1 MDWVDNCEC
10 QNKYGYTTDHTSIKW
25 LQLTQGYLKCNVD
38 ATFSDTAGA
47 TCWGWCLCEYQGRV
61 ILAGSNVIQARHN
74 TIEGEVMT
82 MKEAISELIQKTTLI
97 W

>member
-1 MDWVDNCEC
+1 MNNCVWNEPKLAQDKHVDFLVDNCEC

-47 TCWGWCLCEYQGRV
+47 TC
-61 ILAGSNVIQARHN
+61 
-74 TIEGEVMT
+74 
-82 MKEAISELIQKTTLI
+82 
-97 W
+97 